1 MKLPLC
7 LGLSALA
14 AALSLGC
21 SNSDTKGTAA
31 GSVAPATQE
40 SLTVPGPYQV
50 ATLELTLVDSSRS
63 TPSNGTYPGASTRTL
78 DTTVWYPTAG
88 SGGAVASGGPFPI
101 IQYAHGFTSSKT
113 EASALKE
120 HLASHG
126 YIVVAPTFPLS
137 TAAAPGGPTF
147 KDLANQPGDLAF
159 VVKEVKALTGAHA
172 DLGAA
177 VDLTHQGVAGLSLG
191 GATTLIAVYHPKLHL
206 PDVQA
211 AVAFAPASFF
221 FGPALYVHALPTLIM
236 NGSSDELVTF
246 DSIVAGPQAYA
257 PAPLQ
262 VAKVIGGTHVGF
274 MGIDLKPPDGGNS
287 DQLGCSAVQ
296 GALGTTVDVAAY
308 QDLAAQL
315 IDGADGGAVIIPSA
329 EAGVSV
335 CATKYA
341 QTMSGDRQLELTKA
355 GTLAHFEAIIRGRKD
370 AAAYLQ
376 TSFDDQNDDIEVT
389 RAR

>member
-1 MKLPLC
+1 MKRSAC

-21 SNSDTKGTAA
+21 SSSDTKGST
-31 GSVAPATQE
+31 VAPATQA
-40 SLTVPGPYQV
+40 SLTAAGPYQV
-50 ATLELTLVDSSRS
+50 ATLDLTLVDSSRS
-63 TPSNGTYPGASTRTL
+63 TPPNGTYPGASTRTL
-78 DTTVWYPTAG
+78 DTTVWYPTSG

-101 IQYAHGFTSSKT
+101 IQYAHGFTSSKA
-113 EASALKE
+113 EAADLKE

-137 TAAAPGGPTF
+137 TATAPGGATF
-147 KDLANQPGDLAF
+147 RDLANQPGDLAF
-159 VVKEVKALTGAHA
+159 VVKQVKALTGTHA

-177 VDLTHQGVAGLSLG
+177 VDLTHQGIAGLSLG
-191 GATTLIAVYHPKLHL
+191 GATTLIATYHPKLHL

-211 AVAFAPASFF
+211 AVAFAPVSFF
-221 FGPALYVHALPTLIM
+221 FGPALYVHALPALIM
-236 NGSSDELVTF
+236 SGSSDELVNF

-274 MGIDLKPPDGGNS
+274 MAIDLKPPDGGNS
-287 DQLGCSAVQ
+287 DQLGCGAVQ
-296 GALGTTVDVAAY
+296 GALGGAVDVSAY
-308 QDLAAQL
+308 EELSAQL

-329 EAGVSV
+329 DSGVSV

-341 QTMSGDRQLELTKA
+341 QTMTGDRQLELTKA
-355 GTLAHFEAIIRGRKD
+355 ATLAQFEAIIRGRKD